1 MQQPLPL
8 LVFSDLDGTLIS
20 HDTYR
25 WDAARPALARLRSI
39 GAGVVLAS
47 SKTAPEIIGL
57 RAQMGLEDWPA
68 IVENGAGLLHAQATD
83 TPPDTEYL
91 RLRSAL
97 NQLPDD
103 LRGLFTGFGD
113 LDVAGVA
120 QITGLPPADAQNART
135 RAFSEPGLW
144 RGTDAQRT
152 AFLDALSDMG
162 IAAREGGR
170 FLTLSFGQ
178 TKADRMAQIIET
190 CRPQVTLALGDAP
203 NDVEMLQTADHGV
216 IIANPHR
223 APLPPLDTEGAG
235 RITRTTLP
243 GPEGWNREVLDFV
256 DRLTL

>member
-1 MQQPLPL
+1 MGVKNLQH
-8 LVFSDLDGTLIS
+8 VFT
-20 HDTYR
+20 R
-25 WDAARPALARLRSI
+25 RL
-39 GAGVVLAS
+39 
-47 SKTAPEIIGL
+47 
-57 RAQMGLEDWPA
+57 Q
-68 IVENGAGLLHAQATD
+68 
-83 TPPDTEYL
+83 DTEYL
-91 RLRSAL
+91 RLLSAL

-243 GPEGWNREVLDFV
+243 GPEGWNRAVLDFV